1 LSVKRR
7 SVGSALSPAPRA
19 SLARARAGRTSA
31 GVSPSSSDRR
41 KPEMPRY
48 IVERTFPDG
57 LPIPAET
64 KKDSGYAVELD
75 TLSEVTEAL

>member
-1 LSVKRR
+1 
-7 SVGSALSPAPRA
+7 
-19 SLARARAGRTSA
+19 
-31 GVSPSSSDRR
+31 
-41 KPEMPRY
+41 MPRY